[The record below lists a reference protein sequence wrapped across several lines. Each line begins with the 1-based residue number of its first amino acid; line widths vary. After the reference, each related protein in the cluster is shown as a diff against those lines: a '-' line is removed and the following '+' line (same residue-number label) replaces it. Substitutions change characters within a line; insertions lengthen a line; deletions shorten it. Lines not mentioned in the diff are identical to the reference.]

1 MGIDWNKIVSKRA
14 GEKIKQ
20 LDIKNGSN
28 LTKTMREFMVWARKG
43 TGERATAVDYGD
55 RIEVSVNKDA
65 TYRGIKGHGWCIVVF
80 NKYGDVLEYRY

>member
-1 MGIDWNKIVSKRA
+1 MGIDWNKIVANRA

-28 LTKTMREFMVWARKG
+28 QIKTMNEFMIWARKG
-43 TGERATAVDYGD
+43 TGERTTAVDYGD
-55 RIEVSVNKDA
+55 RVEVSVNKSM
-65 TYRGIKGHGWCIVVF
+65 TYRGIKGRGWCIVAF